1 MTCTVCGAEAA
12 IRRDAA
18 FYCGKCAVA
27 RDWGDV
33 IARVQEGPHSGERVE
48 FDEAVD
54 AEDAGGPV
62 PAASSPSADP
72 FSA

>member
-33 IARVQEGPHSGERVE
+33 IAMVQEGPHGGERVE
-48 FDEAVD
+48 FDGAVD
-54 AEDAGGPV
+54 ADDAGSPV
-62 PAASSPSADP
+62 PATSSPAADP